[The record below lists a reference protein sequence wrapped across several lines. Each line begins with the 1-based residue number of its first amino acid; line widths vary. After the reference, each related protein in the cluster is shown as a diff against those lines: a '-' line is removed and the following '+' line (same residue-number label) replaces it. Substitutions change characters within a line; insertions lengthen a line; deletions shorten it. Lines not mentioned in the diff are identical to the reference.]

1 MGDGDITHE
10 TPQVRG
16 RRKPR
21 TPCILNYTKEV
32 RPQTEE
38 DRDAMLFC

>member
-21 TPCILNYTKEV
+21 TPCILNTKEV
-32 RPQTEE
+32 RPQAEE